1 MINKPELKS
10 RLRLFAL
17 PTGTDY
23 RMVEALR
30 DNPVADITD
39 DGNRLLYQASPDE
52 FFALYGNGTTII
64 NAHAFDSV
72 TLSAFQFLSH
82 HPLTDLVLAG
92 RFSKAALRL
101 FRESAN
107 NLGVVLDINATPE
120 PRLFTTKM
128 VNGVAAAFE
137 PNAGFANESE
147 AFGACLA
154 PSLGVRGALHW
165 TQLWKHE
172 ASLPAMRSGL
182 RKLDAFYSVAR
193 LLARTTASAV
203 NWSEI
208 GRLAQI
214 PSVTILEWVKLLE
227 KFALLDIVP
236 AVNLKPQRRT
246 LDRPKVYWRHPG
258 LCLWLSGQMNCCPD
272 TLRLALFENAVYL
285 ALCDIYPGTT
295 FAHFADTNHVTCPLV
310 VDINGRYQAYYI
322 CENDEQRELSLRH
335 HKSLVRT
342 GRFHPQAG
350 LIAYQGMTIPA
361 LITYVEVAVASR
373 KQ

>member
-1 MINKPELKS
+1 M
-10 RLRLFAL
+10 
-17 PTGTDY
+17 
-23 RMVEALR
+23 
-30 DNPVADITD
+30 
-39 DGNRLLYQASPDE
+39 
-52 FFALYGNGTTII
+52 
-64 NAHAFDSV
+64 
-72 TLSAFQFLSH
+72 TLSALQFLSH

-101 FRESAN
+101 FRESAD

-285 ALCDIYPGTT
+285 ALCDISRDHFCALCRHKSRHLPSGCRHQRTIPGLLHLRERRTAGA
-295 FAHFADTNHVTCPLV
+295 FASPPQVS
-310 VDINGRYQAYYI
+310 
-322 CENDEQRELSLRH
+322 CENRTLSSPSWPDRVPRNDDPGADNIRG
-335 HKSLVRT
+335 SCS
-342 GRFHPQAG
+342 RFSKAIKILLKGQ
-350 LIAYQGMTIPA
+350 TC
-361 LITYVEVAVASR
+361 ER
-373 KQ
+373 F